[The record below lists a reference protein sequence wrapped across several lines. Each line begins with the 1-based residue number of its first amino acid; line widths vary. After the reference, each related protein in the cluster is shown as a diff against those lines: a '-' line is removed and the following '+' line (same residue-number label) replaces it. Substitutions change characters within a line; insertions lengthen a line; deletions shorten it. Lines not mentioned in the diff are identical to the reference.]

1 MTLYQTLLPN
11 EAATTRLA
19 GLVAA
24 CAQPG
29 WLVFLEGDLA
39 AGKTFFARAF
49 LQALGHVGPVKSPTF
64 TVVETY
70 QTGLGPIHH
79 LDLYRLNDPEE
90 LHYLGFDDMLAA
102 RAICLIEWPSRA
114 LTGLPSPDTVVSLEY
129 FDVNVRKCEIRTN
142 SPTLQKA
149 LEALPEIRAFSSS

>member
-1 MTLYQTLLPN
+1 MICRVLLQD

-24 CAQPG
+24 SAQPG
-29 WLVFLEGDLA
+29 WIVFLEGDLA

-49 LQALGHVGPVKSPTF
+49 LHALGYVGSVKSPTF

-70 QTGLGPIHH
+70 QTGRGPVHH
-79 LDLYRLNDPEE
+79 FDLYRINDPEE
-90 LHYLGFDDMLAA
+90 LHYLGFDDTLAA

-114 LTGLPSPDTVVSLEY
+114 VVGLPSPTVVVHLEY
-129 FDVNVRKCEIRTN
+129 NDVNVRNCLIQTSVPELQRT
-142 SPTLQKA
+142 
-149 LEALPEIRAFSSS
+149 LEVDGKISVISGD